1 MEAPIANR
9 AAADNTATNFLSFF
23 FLKYFLKFLIALRGN
38 YTSYK
43 GNYGQQKKSR
53 KNCKYLTDC
62 TVNIHKILNKMPIF
76 SA

>member
-9 AAADNTATNFLSFF
+9 AAADNTATNFVCFLIINALSFF

-43 GNYGQQKKSR
+43 GNYGQ
-53 KNCKYLTDC
+53 
-62 TVNIHKILNKMPIF
+62 
-76 SA
+76 

>member
-1 MEAPIANR
+1 
-9 AAADNTATNFLSFF
+9 
-23 FLKYFLKFLIALRGN
+23 LKYFLKFLIALRGN